1 MHVYGMLKIWKIE
14 KKKKK
19 ARCNGMQIVYDL
31 NAFGNKTNSDESRF
45 ISKRDVIKE
54 RDLLIS
60 IQSENVTRARRVK

>member
-1 MHVYGMLKIWKIE
+1 MI
-14 KKKKK
+14 
-19 ARCNGMQIVYDL
+19 L

>member
-19 ARCNGMQIVYDL
+19 ARCNGMQIVIL

-54 RDLLIS
+54 RDLPIS

>member
-19 ARCNGMQIVYDL
+19 LVTGCKLFMIL